1 LRLNIKRSRKEDF
14 DLPNLDSRVDWDVG
28 IGVEQ
33 SSVVV
38 GFSVI
43 ILAESVSVFNSGT
56 HEFFSPWNAYAGTG
70 PNLLSGPVAP
80 SCGYMKVKI
89 LFVKSSSNIFLSVKK
104 ILT

>member
-1 LRLNIKRSRKEDF
+1 MLANEDSLIRTDFGLGKEM
-14 DLPNLDSRVDWDVG
+14 
-28 IGVEQ
+28 Q
-33 SSVVV
+33 
-38 GFSVI
+38 
-43 ILAESVSVFNSGT
+43 FNSGT